1 MDISENILMPP
12 WKIKQEYRR
21 RLQIV
26 NYYAKIRARILSRA
40 FPLYIIVKP
49 DGVEYKYSE
58 EVEELI
64 KKINEMEESEL
75 NH

>member
-1 MDISENILMPP
+1 MPP
-12 WKIKQEYRR
+12 CKIEQERR
-21 RLQIV
+21 RKLLIV
-26 NYYAKIRARILSRA
+26 DHYAKIRARILSRA